1 MRKLWFIALCCL
13 IVPFMLYGGEKTSE
27 IENIIILKSPGDD
40 TAVNM
45 AIDRFTDEF
54 GVDVEV
60 IDADIS
66 TGSTITIDT
75 MIAAGEAPDIY
86 MDYLARTGKFIDPA
100 YAIPLDDYVDM
111 SAFNESMMGQF
122 KRGGKYYAIMRPTGA
137 MGMFVNLD
145 VLEEAG
151 IAESDIPDNWTT
163 DDFVA
168 MAEKVKAVGKYA
180 TVLFAANQS
189 GDYFY
194 MNYFASFGA
203 DLYNEDYSESTAD
216 SPEGL
221 AALQFL
227 NMLVEKGYA
236 PRESAVYTDDDY
248 LAELG
253 MGSCAVGGLFIGHL
267 GILSSM
273 VEQGAI
279 DAMPRYKFVSFPN
292 NAAACSMPHAVVG
305 YNSGDEYR
313 NELVATLMTY
323 IESKEAQTDH
333 LIANGTY
340 STRNDVT
347 AEQDSDDWRAIKAI
361 VEANGLYDLG
371 LAHPAYGEIRKQMFP
386 LLQEMYAGK
395 LSPEDAIKMY
405 DEAVT
410 AILQE

>member
-1 MRKLWFIALCCL
+1 MKIFL
-13 IVPFMLYGGEKTSE
+13 IVTAICLLIPFLLFGGEKTTE
-27 IENIIILKSPGDD
+27 IEKLVILKSPGDD
-40 TAVNM
+40 SAVDN
-45 AIDRFTDEF
+45 AIAKFTDEF
-54 GVDVEV
+54 GIEVEV

-111 SAFNESMMGQF
+111 SVYSEEMMGQF

-137 MGMFVNLD
+137 QGMFVNLD
-145 VLEEAG
+145 ILAEAG
-151 IAESDIPDNWTT
+151 YEIPDNWTT
-163 DDFVA
+163 DDFID
-168 MAEKVKAVGKYA
+168 MAEACKAIGKYA

-194 MNYFASFGA
+194 MQYFGSFGA
-203 DLYNEDYSESTAD
+203 KLYNDDYTESTAD

-221 AALQFL
+221 ATLQFL

-279 DAMPRYKFVSFPN
+279 EAMPNYKFVSFPN
-292 NAAACSMPHAVVG
+292 DAPACSMPHAVVG
-305 YNSGDEYR
+305 YNSGDDYR

-323 IESKEAQTDH
+323 IESKEAQTEH
-333 LIANGTY
+333 LLANGTY
-340 STRNDVT
+340 STRTDVT
-347 AEQDSDDWRAIKAI
+347 AEQDSDDWRAIKKI
-361 VEANGLYDLG
+361 VENNGLYDLG
-371 LAHPAYGEIRKQMFP
+371 LAHPAFGEIRKQMFP
-386 LLQEMYAGK
+386 LLQEMYSGK

-405 DEAVT
+405 DENVT
-410 AILQE
+410 AILQGD